1 MNPSSLLNFKFS
13 HKLPV
18 ILQNENSECA
28 LACLAMVANY
38 HRHVIDLNSL
48 RQRYPASLKGMTL
61 ASLLNIAQ
69 KLNFSSRPVRLEL
82 EELGELKT
90 PCILHWEMNHFVV
103 LKSVKNNTIVI
114 HDPAVGERV
123 LSFKDVNNKFTGVA
137 VELWPD
143 NNFTVKDESR
153 KVTFGLLLGKL
164 NGFFSFSSKIIVVA
178 MCIEV
183 LVLLSPFYLQW
194 TIDNVIVSGDKNLLL
209 TLALGFAMLAILQSA
224 LTAARSYALI
234 YMNTSISI
242 QWLNN
247 IFSHLINLPVQYFE
261 SRHVGDVVSRF
272 DSVNEI
278 QRTLTSSLMTAVID
292 GVMTLVI
299 IVVMYVYNPLLAL
312 VSVVTMLIY
321 CITRVLLFRTLKHAT
336 EEQIIFQAKQKS
348 HLLESIRGA
357 KTIKLFQNQEIR
369 RRNWLTLLVEQINAG
384 LKVQKIQLSYQTANS
399 LFFSVENIIIIY
411 LGASAVLGGVFSVGA
426 LMAFISY
433 KSTFGSRI
441 TKLIDCYFEIK
452 IMRVQMDRLSD
463 IVLAQPEEKVEE
475 LAEENHPPLQSISLR
490 NVNYRYAEGEPW
502 VLQQLNLDITA
513 GESVAI
519 VGASGCGKTT
529 LFNILLGIL
538 PINSGEI
545 TINNQPANGQTLIRM
560 RKRSGV
566 VTQSDHLF
574 TGSILDNI
582 SFFATEC
589 DRLHAMNC
597 ANVAAVHQDIIKMPM
612 QYETLVG
619 DMGSALSGGQQQ
631 RILLARALYRRP
643 EILFMDEAT
652 SSLDVHVE
660 RQVSTTLKSLNIT
673 KVFIAHRPETIYSAS
688 RVIVLKEGKV
698 FMDLRTD
705 NLSAD
710 QYKTLLSDY
719 FANSTATA

>member
-18 ILQNENSECA
+18 ILQNEHSECA

-61 ASLLNIAQ
+61 ASLLNIAK

-103 LKSVKNNTIVI
+103 LKSVKNNTITI

-194 TIDNVIVSGDKNLLL
+194 TIDNVIVSGDRNLLL

-247 IFSHLINLPVQYFE
+247 IFAHLINLPVQYFE

-299 IVVMYVYNPLLAL
+299 IVVMYVYSPLLAL
-312 VSVVTMLIY
+312 VSVATMLIY
-321 CITRVLLFRTLKHAT
+321 CLTRILLFRTLKHAT
-336 EEQIIFQAKQKS
+336 EEQIVFQAKQKS

-357 KTIKLFQNQEIR
+357 KTIKLFQHHKYG
-369 RRNWLTLLVEQINAG
+369 AG
-384 LKVQKIQLSYQTANS
+384 
-399 LFFSVENIIIIY
+399 
-411 LGASAVLGGVFSVGA
+411 
-426 LMAFISY
+426 
-433 KSTFGSRI
+433 
-441 TKLIDCYFEIK
+441 
-452 IMRVQMDRLSD
+452 
-463 IVLAQPEEKVEE
+463 
-475 LAEENHPPLQSISLR
+475 
-490 NVNYRYAEGEPW
+490 
-502 VLQQLNLDITA
+502 
-513 GESVAI
+513 
-519 VGASGCGKTT
+519 
-529 LFNILLGIL
+529 
-538 PINSGEI
+538 
-545 TINNQPANGQTLIRM
+545 
-560 RKRSGV
+560 
-566 VTQSDHLF
+566 
-574 TGSILDNI
+574 TG
-582 SFFATEC
+582 
-589 DRLHAMNC
+589 
-597 ANVAAVHQDIIKMPM
+597 
-612 QYETLVG
+612 
-619 DMGSALSGGQQQ
+619 
-631 RILLARALYRRP
+631 
-643 EILFMDEAT
+643 
-652 SSLDVHVE
+652 
-660 RQVSTTLKSLNIT
+660 
-673 KVFIAHRPETIYSAS
+673 
-688 RVIVLKEGKV
+688 
-698 FMDLRTD
+698 
-705 NLSAD
+705 
-710 QYKTLLSDY
+710 
-719 FANSTATA
+719 